1 MLLLKV
7 IAKTARPQMAALKA
21 DIRLIVG
28 LGNPG
33 ADYTDT
39 RHNAGFWF
47 LDSLAQQ
54 LSVSFRFDKRFNA
67 AETKTQVKVD
77 TNSKD
82 IILLKPQ
89 TFMNRSGQSVGA
101 VARYY
106 KLLPAQILV
115 VHDELDLAAGDNRLK
130 QGGGHGGHNGLR
142 DIINH
147 LAVKDFFRLRVG
159 IGHPGD
165 RNQVINYVLHKPSVS
180 DQSAIEAANQRSLDV
195 MPQVFEGRLDKA
207 MQALHT

>member
-7 IAKTARPQMAALKA
+7 IAKTARPQVAALKA

-47 LDSLAQQ
+47 MDSLAQQ

-67 AETKTQVKVD
+67 AEAKIQVQSL

-89 TFMNRSGQSVGA
+89 TFMNRSGQSVGG

-115 VHDELDLAAGDNRLK
+115 VHDELDLAPGDNRLK

-147 LAVKDFFRLRVG
+147 LVVKDFFRLRVG

-165 RNQVINYVLHKPSVS
+165 RNQVIKYVLHKPSIS
-180 DQSAIEAANQRSLDV
+180 DQSAIEEANQRSLDV